1 MGKSLKTNAVLNA
14 IRQSLSV
21 IFPLL
26 TFPYV
31 SRVLGKTEYGRYTF
45 SASIVS
51 YFSLFAAYGIGN
63 YAVREGARVRN
74 EKKRIHDLASDLFSF
89 NIWTMIISYMM
100 LICLLI
106 FNSKLCDYTALII
119 IQSLSILFTTIGL
132 DWVNTV
138 YEDYLYITIRYMI
151 IQIVA
156 LLLIFAFVKDSK
168 DTAQYCFILVLG
180 LYGGNLLNLI
190 YIRKYIRPRFRY
202 RIKIS
207 QYMAPLSILFVNS
220 LATVIYVNSDITML
234 GFFKTDDA
242 VGIYGFSSKIYNIVK
257 QLINALVIVT
267 IPRLAYINER
277 SIEKYRLYLDKIF
290 QLVVMCVFP
299 AAVGLCMISKWVVY
313 LAGGTEYMEGVDS
326 LRILTCSLIFAL
338 IASVFTNC
346 ILIVNRLEKMC
357 LISTITSAA
366 VNVGLNLFLI
376 PLFGAEGAAVTTVIA
391 ELLNLSLQI
400 IFTKK
405 KLGLLIKIS
414 RKNIFTAFAECV
426 CIVFMCRIIQ
436 YAVAGDGICSALTA
450 AGLSIVISCIV
461 YLAILFITKS
471 EWLSFISMKR
481 FRK

>member
-1 MGKSLKTNAVLNA
+1 MRKSLMTNAVLNA

-21 IFPLL
+21 IFPLI

-31 SRVLGKTEYGRYTF
+31 SRVLGKSEYGRYTF
-45 SASIVS
+45 SASIVT
-51 YFSLFAAYGIGN
+51 YFSLLAAYGISN

-74 EKKRIHDLASDLFSF
+74 EKKKIYDLASDLFSF
-89 NIWTMIISYMM
+89 NIWTMILSYMM

-106 FNSKLCDYTALII
+106 FNSKLSDYAALIV

-138 YEDYLYITIRYMI
+138 YEDYLYITVRYMI
-151 IQIVA
+151 IQIIA
-156 LLLIFAFVKDSK
+156 LLLIFAFVRDSK
-168 DTAQYCFILVLG
+168 DTAKYCFILVLG
-180 LYGGNLLNLI
+180 SYGGNLLNLI
-190 YIRKYIRPRFRY
+190 YIRKYIRPRFRFN
-202 RIKIS
+202 IKMS
-207 QYMAPLSILFVNS
+207 QYIAPLSILFVNS

-242 VGIYGFSSKIYNIVK
+242 VGIYSFSSKIYNIVK

-267 IPRLAYINER
+267 IPRLAYINGR
-277 SIEKYRLYLDKIF
+277 SIEKYRQYLDKIF
-290 QLVVMCVFP
+290 QLVVMFVFP

-313 LAGGTEYMEGVDS
+313 LVGGTEYMEGVNS

-346 ILIVNRLEKMC
+346 ILIVNRLEKRC
-357 LISTITSAA
+357 LISTITAAA

-376 PLFGAEGAAVTTVIA
+376 PVFGAEGAAFTTVIA

-400 IFTKK
+400 IFAKK
-405 KLGLLIKIS
+405 ELGLLLKIN
-414 RKNIFTAFAECV
+414 RKNIVTVFAECV
-426 CIVFMCRIIQ
+426 CIVFICRIIRFT
-436 YAVAGDGICSALTA
+436 VAGDGICSALTA